1 MGRLCASAK
10 RSAAVVTLSG
20 VAPAISVNPPSIEA
34 AVASAVS
41 VARGALQWPFD
52 TMRDQ
57 YASAV
62 RAGLVERS
70 LMASAQFE
78 RKVAALE
85 QSLLGICARR
95 V

>member
-1 MGRLCASAK
+1 MAV
-10 RSAAVVTLSG
+10 AVVTCTAAAASPIAEKP
-20 VAPAISVNPPSIEA
+20 APIEA

-41 VARGALQWPFD
+41 VGKHALQWPFD

-57 YASAV
+57 YANAV

-70 LMASAQFE
+70 LIASAQFE
-78 RKVAALE
+78 RKVAVLE
-85 QSLLGICARR
+85 QSLLGPCARH